1 MHTSATHRPT
11 HSARTVIVEVCL
23 YHNKRN
29 KWANQHMDFVKYAD
43 QMIIMATT
51 MFLFYFARFHKH
63 SIVPKQIIISRVN
76 SVIFLFY
83 ETIFAT
89 H

>member
-1 MHTSATHRPT
+1 MHTSATQRPT
-11 HSARTVIVEVCL
+11 HSARTVLVEVCL
-23 YHNKRN
+23 YHNN
-29 KWANQHMDFVKYAD
+29 GNEWANQYVKYAD

-51 MFLFYFARFHKH
+51 IFLFARFHKH
-63 SIVPKQIIISRVN
+63 FIVPKKILISWVS

-83 ETIFAT
+83 DTIFAT